1 MLFSFRCLSF
11 HLAGHHR
18 CFSAGSQGLQSPA
31 NGQPAMYHAAAFEI
45 DGRLQA
51 VMLSIRQVWV
61 STGTGSARLCAGV
74 SAVTCHV
81 LQGGQVTVCPSV
93 KEGHQVMALFQL
105 PSLTN
110 QYRSKADEYLSHL
123 VGHEGKGSL
132 LSALKAKGWAS
143 ELSAGVGESGYD
155 RNTAAYVFEVHMNL
169 TQAGFDA
176 SPGALQRHSLS
187 VRLLTAKLP
196 VGALHCTYPMVDW
209 SS

>member
-1 MLFSFRCLSF
+1 M
-11 HLAGHHR
+11 
-18 CFSAGSQGLQSPA
+18 
-31 NGQPAMYHAAAFEI
+31 
-45 DGRLQA
+45 
-51 VMLSIRQVWV
+51 
-61 STGTGSARLCAGV
+61 
-74 SAVTCHV
+74 
-81 LQGGQVTVCPSV
+81 
-93 KEGHQVMALFQL
+93 MALFQL

-176 SPGALQRHSLS
+176 APGAYYFIHSSAMHVACRDVGFSHIWKTINLQSL
-187 VRLLTAKLP
+187 REI
-196 VGALHCTYPMVDW
+196 
-209 SS
+209 